1 MYPKPIMTIETQQI
15 IKKLDN
21 IQSELAYLK
30 KHMVDIDFVLTEDD
44 ELALRQAEIDLKS
57 GKTKRL

>member
-1 MYPKPIMTIETQQI
+1 MTIETQQI